1 MSSRPSQT
9 RKPWAD
15 MTASEKNEAALPLLR
30 SGKSFGAVA
39 ALIGAPSRNA
49 IATVAGRLVKANKLP
64 SATSRHGRAPSQP
77 ATSSQRAGEAE
88 AKAPPPA
95 KAEAKAGTG
104 TAAPSVPAPT
114 WTQMSPD
121 EKREAVKAR
130 ILDGHSMG
138 AIAAALGAPNRGS
151 IGSVADRLRTLGE
164 LPRRDLAETGREGR
178 LVQRMN
184 SPAMR
189 RGKSEASL
197 DRHIARRINAR
208 IETPKV
214 DPGLPITITKA
225 AAFDPLPG
233 VEPVALVDIPRH
245 GRCRWPVE
253 PDAPGHFMCGAPCEA
268 TAKYC
273 CAHKQL
279 SISPYQPQTRKAA

>member
-1 MSSRPSQT
+1 
-9 RKPWAD
+9 
-15 MTASEKNEAALPLLR
+15 
-30 SGKSFGAVA
+30 
-39 ALIGAPSRNA
+39 
-49 IATVAGRLVKANKLP
+49 
-64 SATSRHGRAPSQP
+64 
-77 ATSSQRAGEAE
+77 
-88 AKAPPPA
+88 
-95 KAEAKAGTG
+95 
-104 TAAPSVPAPT
+104 
-114 WTQMSPD
+114 MSPD
-121 EKREAVKAR
+121 EKRAAVKAR
-130 ILDGHSMG
+130 ILAGQSMG

-197 DRHIARRINAR
+197 DRHIARRMKAR

-233 VEPVALVDIPRH
+233 VEPVALVDIPAF
-245 GRCRWPVE
+245 GRCRWPLDL
-253 PDAPGHFMCGAPCEA
+253 DAPGHFMCGAPCDA

-273 CAHKQL
+273 CAHKQI

>member
-1 MSSRPSQT
+1 MNARPSQT

-30 SGKSFGAVA
+30 SGKSFGEVA
-39 ALIGAPSRNA
+39 ELIGAPSRNA
-49 IATVAGRLVKANKLP
+49 IATVAGRLVKAGKLP
-64 SATSRHGRAPSQP
+64 AATRSGR
-77 ATSSQRAGEAE
+77 
-88 AKAPPPA
+88 KA
-95 KAEAKAGTG
+95 
-104 TAAPSVPAPT
+104 VPT

-121 EKREAVKAR
+121 EKRAAVKAR
-130 ILDGHSMG
+130 ILAGESMG
-138 AIAAALGAPNRGS
+138 AIASALGAPNRGS

-189 RGKSEASL
+189 RGKSEASI
-197 DRHIARRINAR
+197 DRHIARRMKAR

-214 DPGLPITITKA
+214 DPGLPISITKA
-225 AAFDPLPG
+225 AAFDPLPN
-233 VEPVALVDIPRH
+233 VEPVALVDIPAF

-253 PDAPGHFMCGAPCEA
+253 PDAPGHFMCGAPCDA